1 MWVTISD
8 DSYEGIYNL
17 RTRGMTVPGGMI
29 VETVMT
35 SNVMTTIA
43 DTNPPSI
50 TSVFVPQ
57 SRMVGD
63 VYSWLE
69 SRRIEPTGNTH

>member
-1 MWVTISD
+1 MNDSMSVIISD
-8 DSYEGIYNL
+8 DSDEAIYNL

-35 SNVMTTIA
+35 TMA